1 MSQIPTHQN
10 FIDGAFVDSPDHL
23 EVFNPAN
30 GDLLSRIPE
39 SDGEQVERA
48 IGAARDAQK
57 AWAALPAIERAGYLR
72 RIAERIRQDVPRLS
86 RMITEEQGKVSG
98 LAEVEVNFTADYL
111 DYMAE
116 WARRIEGEVIESDR
130 PNETILMLRKP
141 LGVVAG
147 ILPWNFPFFL
157 IARKMA
163 PALVTGN
170 TIVIKPSEETP
181 NNCFAFARIVEEV
194 GLPRGVFNVVSG
206 TGGSV
211 GQALSDSS
219 RVDLISFTGS
229 VATGSRIMQSA
240 SRHLTK
246 LNLELGGKAPAIV
259 LGDADLELAVKAI
272 RASRIINTGQVCNCA
287 ERVYVQRSVAD
298 EFIERMSR
306 AMDATTYGDPL
317 AQPDVEMGPLIN
329 QAGLTKVDAMVKQAV
344 GEGAELVS
352 GGSVAD
358 LGKGHHYRPTVLA
371 GCRDDMAIMRQ
382 EIFGPV
388 LPIQVVEDMDEAIAL
403 ANDSEY
409 GLTSSIYT
417 RSLANAMRACR
428 EIDYG
433 ETYIN
438 RENFEAMQGFHAGVR
453 KSGIGGADGKH
464 GLYEYTHTQVVY
476 LEA

>member
-206 TGGSV
+206 TGGRV
-211 GQALSDSS
+211 GRRS
-219 RVDLISFTGS
+219 
-229 VATGSRIMQSA
+229 ATVHES
-240 SRHLTK
+240 T
-246 LNLELGGKAPAIV
+246 
-259 LGDADLELAVKAI
+259 
-272 RASRIINTGQVCNCA
+272 
-287 ERVYVQRSVAD
+287 
-298 EFIERMSR
+298 
-306 AMDATTYGDPL
+306 
-317 AQPDVEMGPLIN
+317 
-329 QAGLTKVDAMVKQAV
+329 
-344 GEGAELVS
+344 
-352 GGSVAD
+352 
-358 LGKGHHYRPTVLA
+358 
-371 GCRDDMAIMRQ
+371 
-382 EIFGPV
+382 
-388 LPIQVVEDMDEAIAL
+388 
-403 ANDSEY
+403 
-409 GLTSSIYT
+409 
-417 RSLANAMRACR
+417 
-428 EIDYG
+428 
-433 ETYIN
+433 
-438 RENFEAMQGFHAGVR
+438 
-453 KSGIGGADGKH
+453 
-464 GLYEYTHTQVVY
+464 
-476 LEA
+476 

>member
-1 MSQIPTHQN
+1 MSQTPTHQN
-10 FIDGAFVDSPDHL
+10 YINGAFIDAVEHL
-23 EVFNPAN
+23 EVHNPAN
-30 GDLLSRIPE
+30 GALLSRVPE
-39 SDGEQVERA
+39 SRAEDVERA
-48 IGAARDAQK
+48 IAAANDAKK
-57 AWAALPAIERAGYLR
+57 AWAALPAVERASYLR
-72 RIAERIRQDVPRLS
+72 KIATRIRDNVPALA

-130 PNETILMLRKP
+130 PGETILMLRKP

-181 NNCFAFARIVEEV
+181 NNCFAFARLVEEV
-194 GLPRGVFNVVSG
+194 GLPKGVFNVVSG
-206 TGGSV
+206 AGASV
-211 GQALSDSS
+211 GQALTGSS
-219 RVDLISFTGS
+219 RVDMISFTGS
-229 VATGSRIMQSA
+229 VATGSRIMA
-240 SRHLTK
+240 NAAGNLTK

-259 LGDADLELAVKAI
+259 LGDADLDLAVKAI

-287 ERVYVQRSVAD
+287 ERVYVERTVAD
-298 EFIERMSR
+298 EFVTRMGK
-306 AMDATTYGDPL
+306 AMAATTFGDPL

-329 QAGLTKVDAMVKQAV
+329 RAGLDKVGRMVKAAV
-344 GEGAELVS
+344 GEGAELIT
-352 GGSVAD
+352 GGAVAD
-358 LGKGHHYRPTVLA
+358 LGHGFHYQPTVLA
-371 GCRDDMAIMRQ
+371 GCRADMGIMRQ

-388 LPIQVVEDMDEAIAL
+388 LPIQVVDSLDEAIVL
-403 ANDSEY
+403 ANDSDY
-409 GLTSSIYT
+409 GLTSSVYT

-438 RENFEAMQGFHAGVR
+438 RENFEAMQGYHAGVR